1 MNLKRE
7 FFMPVAV
14 LVTICLVISAALA
27 LTNQVTA
34 PIIAAAEQAAADAA
48 RMEVLPGADSFEAAE
63 ASGLPPEVR
72 EAYRAANGAGYVLLL
87 TAKGYGGDINMI
99 CGIGPEGTIAGIQV
113 LSHRE
118 TSGIG
123 DKVTRPEF
131 TSQFVGADAALQGV
145 QAITGATV
153 SSSAY
158 IGAVQSALA
167 AYEILEG
174 GN

>member
-48 RMEVLPGADSFEAAE
+48 RAQVLPGADSFEAME
-63 ASGLPPEVR
+63 VSGLPPEVR

-87 TAKGYGGDINMI
+87 TAKGYGGDITII
-99 CGIGPEGTIAGIQV
+99 CGIGPEGIIAGIQV
-113 LSHRE
+113 LSHSE

-131 TSQFVGADAALQGV
+131 ASQFVGADAALQGV